1 MKRAGSTEDDSR
13 FSMSI
18 LFFFFLVFE
27 IGQAVPDKNTFVAGP
42 DDRSSCGFQL
52 CVNTI
57 ALTLWPDSGWVP
69 GEQLCFLKVSN
80 IYPENQP

>member
-13 FSMSI
+13 FNMSI
-18 LFFFFLVFE
+18 NIYIFFFLVFE
-27 IGQAVPDKNTFVAGP
+27 IGQAVPDTNTFVAGP
-42 DDRSSCGFQL
+42 VDRSSCGFQL

-69 GEQLCFLKVSN
+69 GEQLCF
-80 IYPENQP
+80 